1 MIFLFVES
9 LPSMDGACTMVKVKA
24 NSLGTSKVTVTYSY
38 KDVVLRAEVT
48 IAAYKPLK
56 VSLFNPFYQGWGV
69 GLYICHAIYFQ

>member
-1 MIFLFVES
+1 
-9 LPSMDGACTMVKVKA
+9 MDGACTMVKVKA

-56 VSLFNPFYQGWGV
+56 VRSSIPNPFNGGGGGGGGWGV
-69 GLYICHAIYFQ
+69 RLYIYHGMYFQ